1 MIKINSK
8 RNLFLTILASIC
20 AILFATTGL
29 KAIAAT
35 PQEALTFFNNYI
47 SAANNYSD
55 SIPTFYAPDAKIIR
69 QGTNSAGQKVSV
81 VVDTKQ
87 YFNQL
92 RLGANLAKLKNY
104 KNSYT
109 DRKITKVG
117 DDYKITCT
125 RIASTGKDLFPS
137 YFIIGPDANGKLKIK
152 EEMTTTYQQS
162 ILKHGK

>member
-1 MIKINSK
+1 MGDIMLDKYIDSFKNLSGNDKKEVIIDNYHADGCGEPANTANWMIEYQEHFTFIN
-8 RNLFLTILASIC
+8 
-20 AILFATTGL
+20 
-29 KAIAAT
+29 
-35 PQEALTFFNNYI
+35 
-47 SAANNYSD
+47 
-55 SIPTFYAPDAKIIR
+55 
-69 QGTNSAGQKVSV
+69 QG
-81 VVDTKQ
+81 D
-87 YFNQL
+87 
-92 RLGANLAKLKNY
+92 
-104 KNSYT
+104 T

>member
-1 MIKINSK
+1 MKKFII
-8 RNLFLTILASIC
+8 AIC

-29 KAIAAT
+29 KAFAAT

-69 QGTNSAGQKVSV
+69 QGTNSAGKKVSV

-104 KNSYT
+104 KNK
-109 DRKITKVG
+109 RV
-117 DDYKITCT
+117 
-125 RIASTGKDLFPS
+125 P
-137 YFIIGPDANGKLKIK
+137 
-152 EEMTTTYQQS
+152 Q
-162 ILKHGK
+162 